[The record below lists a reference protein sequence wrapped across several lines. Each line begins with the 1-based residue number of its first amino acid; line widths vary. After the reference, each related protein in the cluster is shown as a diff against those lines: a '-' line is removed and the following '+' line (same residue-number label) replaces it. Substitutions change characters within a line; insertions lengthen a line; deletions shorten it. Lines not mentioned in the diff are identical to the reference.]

1 MYIECTLLQKDALA
15 RKRLSSRLRRI
26 YNILYKKYGPC
37 HWWPADSPFEVA
49 VGAILTQNTN
59 WSNVE
64 KAIINLKRKNALG
77 AFALRRLDQR
87 SLARLIRP
95 SGYYNIKA
103 KRLKSFISYL
113 LRSHSGRIGNL
124 KHYTVTRLR
133 MELLNINGIGPETAD
148 SIILYAVKKPIF
160 VIDAYTR
167 RIMGCLGILS
177 PDRSYDGIQ
186 SIFMQNLPKSTRL
199 FNEYHALI
207 VEHGKRVCKAKPL
220 CQECILQ
227 NLKR

>member
-1 MYIECTLLQKDALA
+1 MRDTFT
-15 RKRLSSRLRRI
+15 RGRLSSRLTRI
-26 YNILYKKYGPC
+26 YNILYKLYGPR

-64 KAIINLKRKNALG
+64 KAIINLKRRNALG
-77 AFALRRLDQR
+77 VSALKRLDQR

-113 LRSHSGRIGNL
+113 LKSHSGRIGNL
-124 KHYTVTRLR
+124 QHYTATRLR
-133 MELLNINGIGPETAD
+133 RELLDINGIGPETAD
-148 SIILYAVKKPIF
+148 SIILYAIKKPIF

-167 RIMGCLGILS
+167 RIMGCLGILNS
-177 PDRSYDGIQ
+177 DCTYDEIQ

-207 VEHGKRVCKAKPL
+207 VEHGKRVCKARPL
-220 CQECILQ
+220 CQQCILRG
-227 NLKR
+227 LKR